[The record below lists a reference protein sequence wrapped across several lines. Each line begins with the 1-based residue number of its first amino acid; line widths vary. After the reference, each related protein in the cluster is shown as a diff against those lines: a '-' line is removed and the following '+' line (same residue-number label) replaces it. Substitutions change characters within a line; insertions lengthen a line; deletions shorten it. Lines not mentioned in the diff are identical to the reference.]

1 MDGRRRQQWL
11 TWALIA
17 GALYGVNRLL
27 CDAVRRREGM
37 SRAKPPALDRWENEG
52 GGVPVGGSHMAAQV
66 EPQVLP
72 R

>member
-1 MDGRRRQQWL
+1 MDRRRRPQWL

-27 CDAVRRREGM
+27 CDALRRRDAV
-37 SRAKPPALDRWENEG
+37 SVAKPPALERWENEG

-66 EPQVLP
+66 KPAG
-72 R
+72 